1 MLSDL
6 LHHLRKTNPRLF
18 GGVAI
23 LIALLILSLHKTQS
37 HLLLIA
43 ALGIA
48 YLALDL
54 AYTLKTGRAH
64 LRWSGTATRKHQPK
78 KFWRYVHAAYFSIAA
93 FAAAFLWAVFS
104 SNGGPPGN

>member
-6 LHHLRKTNPRLF
+6 LHHLRKTNPQAF
-18 GGVAI
+18 AGVAV
-23 LIALLILSLHKTQS
+23 LIVLLILGLHKTQS

-48 YLALDL
+48 YLGLDL

-64 LRWSGTATRKHQPK
+64 LRWSGTATREHQPK
-78 KFWRYVHAAYFSIAA
+78 KFWRYVRAAYFGIAA
-93 FAAAFLWAVFS
+93 FAAAFFWAAFS
-104 SNGGPPGN
+104 SSGGPP